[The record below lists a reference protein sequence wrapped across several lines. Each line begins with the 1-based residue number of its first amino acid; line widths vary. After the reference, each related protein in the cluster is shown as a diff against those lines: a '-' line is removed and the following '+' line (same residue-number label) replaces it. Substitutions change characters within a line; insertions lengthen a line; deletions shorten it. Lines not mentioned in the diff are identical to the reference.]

1 MPTNCRESLPVLR
14 PGQIYLWTLLT
25 DDTTDP
31 ATACRLQAILSADEK
46 EEARR
51 FLRAADRHQFVIARA
66 LVRLALSHHFSIRAD
81 AWRFDRDHNRRPYID
96 FPAIFPP
103 VRFSVSHTRGLVA
116 CLITLSADAAVD
128 VEKVEHSDD
137 LVLVAG
143 QVLSPGEQE
152 ALSLLSGRDWTR
164 RFFDHWTLKEA
175 YAKARGVGLGLTL
188 SNVGFEI
195 KPDNRIS
202 AHFASQIDDDSS
214 AWVFWHRHLSAHHTI
229 SVAVKKDLGDECK
242 IILRPVKFDGA
253 GITHE
258 CRAF

>member
-1 MPTNCRESLPVLR
+1 
-14 PGQIYLWTLLT
+14 
-25 DDTTDP
+25 
-31 ATACRLQAILSADEK
+31 
-46 EEARR
+46 
-51 FLRAADRHQFVIARA
+51 